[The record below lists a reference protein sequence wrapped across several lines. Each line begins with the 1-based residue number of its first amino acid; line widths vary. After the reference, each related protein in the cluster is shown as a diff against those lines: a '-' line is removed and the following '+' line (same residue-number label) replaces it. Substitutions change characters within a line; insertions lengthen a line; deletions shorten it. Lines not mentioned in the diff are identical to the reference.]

1 VTCASCHTSGNTYE
15 QWRTGAI
22 GIGGTTCQQCRQG
35 AESISPADGEAA
47 KVYGLQARA
56 VAGHTSLGN
65 SDSAF
70 RANSISLMVKAIKG
84 GETEG
89 RVEITLENVG
99 AGHSVPSGSPGRQV
113 ALMLVLRNAAEDS
126 LAGLQHEVTIG
137 NPLGPLKAR
146 VIQRSF
152 GITMPGDGRF
162 EGRLYSRVDP
172 SEPRALMT
180 SRTWPVA
187 IPEMDDWV
195 HSSSMPT
202 PNICPIA
209 LSE

>member
-1 VTCASCHTSGNTYE
+1 MRWPDTHGPAT
-15 QWRTGAI
+15 AI
-22 GIGGTTCQQCRQG
+22 PRF
-35 AESISPADGEAA
+35 
-47 KVYGLQARA
+47 ARIP
-56 VAGHTSLGN
+56 S
-65 SDSAF
+65 
-70 RANSISLMVKAIKG
+70 RLMAKAIKG

-99 AGHSVPSGSPGRQV
+99 AGHSVPSGWPGRQL
-113 ALMLVLRNAAEDS
+113 ALVLVLRNAAEDS

-187 IPEMDDWV
+187 KPEIDMGIEGLDAMDD
-195 HSSSMPT
+195 
-202 PNICPIA
+202 
-209 LSE
+209 